1 MMNDQLKMARDLL
14 ENVTPLTSDCGLICS
29 HACCRSLD
37 GDETGMLLFPSEESH
52 YVDLSGYTVKPT
64 VLGPL
69 LICSGRC
76 ERCDRPLSCRLFPL
90 LPVVR
95 EDGVKV
101 AVDLRA
107 KAVCPLAQQ
116 GRAAMH
122 QQFIDAVRE
131 AGRIL
136 SEDAAQRDFLVK
148 LTQQQD
154 ELRALRKR
162 FGGNAHV

>member
-14 ENVTPLTSDCGLICS
+14 ENVTPLNSDCGLTCS

-37 GDETGMLLFPSEESH
+37 GDETGMLLFPGEESH
-52 YVDLSGYTVKPT
+52 YVDLPGYTVKPT
-64 VLGPL
+64 ALGPL

-101 AVDLRA
+101 TVDLRA

-116 GRAAMH
+116 GRAAMS
-122 QQFIDAVRE
+122 QQFIDTVRE

-136 SEDAAQRDFLVK
+136 SADAAQRDFLVK
-148 LTQQQD
+148 LTRQQD
-154 ELRALRKR
+154 ELRALRKQ
-162 FGGNAHV
+162 FGGNTHV